1 MSEEQIR
8 EYLLNRIVDK
18 LAEFYIGD
26 TDETIEEA
34 LHRVYNSKIYEA
46 LVQPD
51 SYLVSQSPSY
61 LYYLM
66 MADSLPVPEK
76 SEVLL

>member
-1 MSEEQIR
+1 MSKEQTR

-18 LAEFYIGD
+18 LTEFYIAD
-26 TDETIEEA
+26 TGKTIEDA

-46 LVQPD
+46 LTQPD

-61 LYYLM
+61 LYYMM
-66 MADSLPVPEK
+66 MAEK
-76 SEVLL
+76 CK